1 MIQLAVTAKSFLK
14 KLFAAHHYKPMNKVD
29 AEILLIKPTENYAKL
44 SEDYDLNEVS
54 FFNPPN

>member
-54 FFNPPN
+54 FF